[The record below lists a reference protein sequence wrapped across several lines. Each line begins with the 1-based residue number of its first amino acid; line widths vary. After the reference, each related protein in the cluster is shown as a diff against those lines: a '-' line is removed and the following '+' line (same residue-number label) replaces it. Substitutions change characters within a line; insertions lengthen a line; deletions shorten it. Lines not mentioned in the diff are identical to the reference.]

1 MEKTLNVGFVVVLS
15 INLVT
20 ICNCAIVPGM
30 RFTGFTNMR
39 FKTQVFINKI
49 RATRRQSESST
60 PLYLPPPLLLE
71 LDSASF
77 EELFPAMPLLWLW
90 L

>member
-1 MEKTLNVGFVVVLS
+1 MEKTLNVGFVVVLY

-39 FKTQVFINKI
+39 FKTQVLTKI

-60 PLYLPPPLLLE
+60 PLYLPPLVLLE
-71 LDSASF
+71 LDSALF